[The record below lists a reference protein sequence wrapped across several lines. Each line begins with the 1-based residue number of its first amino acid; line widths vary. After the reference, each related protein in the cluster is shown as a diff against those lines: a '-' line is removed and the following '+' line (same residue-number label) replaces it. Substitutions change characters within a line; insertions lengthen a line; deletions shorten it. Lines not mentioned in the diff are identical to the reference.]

1 MFYGAKN
8 DSIKIDNTEIEYIVF
23 GNGTKP
29 LVMIPGLGEG
39 LKTVKGTAVPFA
51 LMYHEVAK
59 EYKVYCFSRR
69 NVLPEGFTTK
79 DMADDLYFCMCELG
93 IEKAMVLG
101 VSLGGMVV
109 QQLAIHHPEVVEKLI
124 LTVTIARQND
134 TVQQM
139 TAKWMDYAKED
150 RHKDIMIDTSENSY
164 TEEYLKKLRPLYG
177 LLGNVGKPKNF
188 DRFLIMAQAG
198 RSHDVYEEL
207 EKITCPTLVI
217 GGRQDKIV
225 GPTASDELAAKI
237 PGSELYVYED
247 YGHGLYEEA
256 KDFVPRV
263 LEFFGRHKE
272 DTL

>member
-8 DSIKIDNTEIEYIVF
+8 GSIKIDNTEMDYIVF

-29 LVMIPGLGEG
+29 LIMIPGLGEG
-39 LKTVKGTAVPFA
+39 LKTVKGTAIPFA
-51 LMYHEVAK
+51 FMYRKVAK

-69 NVLPEGFTTK
+69 NILPAGCTTK
-79 DMADDLYFCMCELG
+79 DMAEDIYFAMQQLG

-101 VSLGGMVV
+101 VSLGGMIAEH
-109 QQLAIHHPEVVEKLI
+109 LAISHPEAVEKLI

-139 TAKWMDYAKED
+139 IDKWMAFAKEG
-150 RHKDIMIDTSENSY
+150 KYKEIMIDTAENSY
-164 TEEYLKKLRPLYG
+164 TASYLKKSRWMYNII
-177 LLGNVGKPKNF
+177 GNVGKPKSF
-188 DRFLIMAQAG
+188 KRFLTMAEAG
-198 RSHDVYEEL
+198 MTHDVYEEL
-207 EKITCPTLVI
+207 EKITCPTLVL

-225 GPTASDELAAKI
+225 GGSASKELAARI
-237 PGSELYVYED
+237 PDCELYIYED

-263 LEFFGRHKE
+263 LDFLDK
-272 DTL
+272 

>member
-8 DSIKIDNTEIEYIVF
+8 GSIKIDNTEMDYIVF

-29 LVMIPGLGEG
+29 LIMIPGLGEG

-51 LMYHEVAK
+51 LMYRAVAK

-69 NVLPEGFTTK
+69 NILPQGFTTK
-79 DMADDLYFCMCELG
+79 DMAEDLYFCMRELG

-101 VSLGGMVV
+101 VSLGGMIVE
-109 QQLAIHHPEVVEKLI
+109 QLAIHHPEVVEKLI

-139 TAKWMDYAKED
+139 IGKWMDYAKEG
-150 RHKDIMIDTSENSY
+150 KYKEIMIDTAENSY
-164 TEEYLKKLRPLYG
+164 TEEYLKKNRWMFG

-188 DRFLIMAQAG
+188 NRFLTMAQAG
-198 RSHDVYEEL
+198 STHDVYEEL
-207 EKITCPTLVI
+207 EKITCPTLVL

-225 GPTASDELAAKI
+225 GGAASEELAERI
-237 PGSELYVYED
+237 QGCEMYIYED

-263 LEFFGRHKE
+263 LEFFGK
-272 DTL
+272 

>member
-8 DSIKIDNTEIEYIVF
+8 GRIKIDNAEIDYIVF

-29 LVMIPGLGEG
+29 LLMIPGLGEG
-39 LKTVKGTAVPFA
+39 LKTVKGTAIPFA
-51 LMYHEVAK
+51 MMYRAVAK

-69 NVLPEGFTTK
+69 NILPQGFNTK
-79 DMADDLYFCMCELG
+79 DMAEDLYYCMQQLG

-101 VSLGGMVV
+101 VSLGGMIVE
-109 QQLAIHHPEVVEKLI
+109 QLAIHHPDVVEKLI

-139 TAKWMDYAKED
+139 IGKWMDYAKEG
-150 RHKDIMIDTSENSY
+150 KYKEIMIDTAENSY
-164 TEEYLKKLRPLYG
+164 TESYLKKSRWMYG
-177 LLGNVGKPKNF
+177 LLGNVGNPKNF
-188 DRFLIMAQAG
+188 DRFLIQAEAG
-198 RSHDVYEEL
+198 RTHDVYAEL

-225 GPTASDELAAKI
+225 GGESSEELAERI
-237 PGSELYVYED
+237 TGSELYMYED

-263 LEFFGRHKE
+263 LGFFGK
-272 DTL
+272 

>member
-8 DSIKIDNTEIEYIVF
+8 RSIKIENTEIDYIVF
-23 GNGTKP
+23 GNGIKP
-29 LVMIPGLGEG
+29 LIMIPGLGEG

-51 LMYHEVAK
+51 MMYRAVAK

-69 NVLPEGFTTK
+69 NILPQGFTTK
-79 DMADDLYFCMCELG
+79 DMAEDLYYCMQELG

-109 QQLAIHHPEVVEKLI
+109 EHLAINHPEAVEKLI

-139 TAKWMDYAKED
+139 ISKWMDYAKEG
-150 RHKDIMIDTSENSY
+150 KYKEIMIDTAENSY
-164 TEEYLKKLRPLYG
+164 TEEYLKKSRWMYG
-177 LLGNVGKPKNF
+177 LLGNVGKPKSF
-188 DRFLIMAQAG
+188 ERFLIMAEAG
-198 RSHDVYEEL
+198 RTHDVYEEL
-207 EKITCPTLVI
+207 EKISCPTLVL

-225 GPTASDELAAKI
+225 GSTASDELAARI
-237 PGSELYVYED
+237 PACELYVYEN

-256 KDFVPRV
+256 KDFVARV
-263 LEFFGRHKE
+263 LEFFGK
-272 DTL
+272 

>member
-8 DSIKIDNTEIEYIVF
+8 GSIKIENTEIDYIVF

-51 LMYHEVAK
+51 MMYKAVAK
-59 EYKVYCFSRR
+59 DYRVYCFSRR
-69 NVLPEGFTTK
+69 NILPQGFTTK
-79 DMADDLYFCMCELG
+79 DMAEDLYFCMQHLG

-101 VSLGGMVV
+101 VSLGGMIVE
-109 QQLAIHHPEVVEKLI
+109 QLAIHHPEVVEKLI

-139 TAKWMDYAKED
+139 IGKWMDYAKEG
-150 RHKDIMIDTSENSY
+150 KYKEIMVDTAENSY
-164 TEEYLKKLRPLYG
+164 TETYLKKSRFMYG
-177 LLGNVGKPKNF
+177 LLGNAGKPESF
-188 DRFLIMAQAG
+188 ERFLIMAEAG
-198 RSHDVYEEL
+198 MKHDVYDEL
-207 EKITCPTLVI
+207 EKITCPTLI
-217 GGRQDKIV
+217 LGGRQDKIV
-225 GPTASDELAAKI
+225 SGTASEELAERI
-237 PGSELYVYED
+237 PGCELYIYED

-263 LEFFGRHKE
+263 LEFFGK
-272 DTL
+272 

>member
-8 DSIKIDNTEIEYIVF
+8 ESIKIEDTEIDYIVF

-39 LKTVKGTAVPFA
+39 LRSVKGTAVPFA
-51 LMYHEVAK
+51 LMYNEVAK

-69 NVLPEGFTTK
+69 NILPQGFTTK
-79 DMADDLYFCMCELG
+79 DMAEDLYFCMCELG

-109 QQLAIHHPEVVEKLI
+109 QQLAIYHPEVVEKLI
-124 LTVTIARQND
+124 LTVTAARQNEIIR
-134 TVQQM
+134 QM
-139 TAKWMDYAKED
+139 TGKWMDYAKEG
-150 RHKDIMIDTSENSY
+150 RHKDIMIDTAEHSY

-177 LLGNVGKPKNF
+177 LLGNVGKPKNYE
-188 DRFLIMAQAG
+188 RFLIMAEAG
-198 RSHDVYEEL
+198 RTHDAYDGL
-207 EKITCPTLVI
+207 GKISCPTLAV
-217 GGRQDKIV
+217 GGRQDTIV
-225 GPTASDELAAKI
+225 GPTASDELAALI
-237 PGSELYVYED
+237 PGCELYVYEE

-263 LEFFGRHKE
+263 LEFFGK
-272 DTL
+272 